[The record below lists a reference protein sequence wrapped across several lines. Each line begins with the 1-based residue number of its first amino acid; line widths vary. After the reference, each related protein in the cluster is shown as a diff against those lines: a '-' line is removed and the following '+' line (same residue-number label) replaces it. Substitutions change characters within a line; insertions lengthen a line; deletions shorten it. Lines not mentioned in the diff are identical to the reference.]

1 VQKLRGSL
9 TKTVVPYEHSYLD
22 DINAGGGEYIHWDPH
37 HLLAAMIQ
45 AYQLT
50 EVAKKGL

>member
-1 VQKLRGSL
+1 LRGSL
-9 TKTVVPYEHSYLD
+9 TKSVVPYEHSYLD
-22 DINAGGGEYIHWDPH
+22 NSNGRREYIQWDPH